1 MLKYFAYISLVYIL
15 FLPFTAM
22 GQNHT
27 PPPVINSLYADI
39 VIEAESGRVLHATNP
54 NSIRHP
60 ASLTKMMTLFLTFKA
75 LNEGRLRLDQQLPV
89 SNKAAI
95 QSPTKLGLKAGQSI
109 SVSNAIMSMV
119 TLSANDSAV
128 VLAEA
133 LGGSEENFG
142 RAMTEQAQQL
152 GMYQT
157 HFNNS
162 SGLPDPSQ
170 TTTAYDMALLGCAL
184 FRQFPQY
191 YTFFSLKN
199 FDYDG
204 AIYHNH
210 NHLMERYPGM
220 DGIKTGYI
228 QSSGFNLVA
237 SAKQKGVRLIAVVFG
252 GSSPAS
258 RDQRVA
264 QLLNEAFLSLNALDM
279 NRAPV
284 NINVSQVK
292 PENKPA
298 AI

>member
-1 MLKYFAYISLVYIL
+1 MLKYFAYISLAFIL
-15 FLPFTAM
+15 FTSFAALAQSKT
-22 GQNHT
+22 
-27 PPPVINSLYADI
+27 PPVINSLYADI
-39 VIEAESGRVLHATNP
+39 VIEAESGKVLHATNP

-60 ASLTKMMTLFLTFKA
+60 ASLTKMMTLYLTFKA
-75 LNEGRLRLDQQLPV
+75 LNDGRLKLDQQLPV
-89 SNKAAI
+89 SNKAAA
-95 QSPTKLGLKAGQSI
+95 QSPTKLGLKAGQTI

-142 RAMTEQAQQL
+142 RSMTEQAEKL
-152 GMYQT
+152 GMKQT

-191 YTFFSLKN
+191 YSVFSLKN

-204 AIYHNH
+204 TIYHNH

-237 SAKQKGVRLIAVVFG
+237 SAKQGGVRLIAVVFG
-252 GSSPAS
+252 GSSPVS

-264 QLLNEAFLSLNALDM
+264 QLLNEAFMSLNNM
-279 NRAPV
+279 NLNRPPV
-284 NINVSQVK
+284 NINVSQTK
-292 PENKPA
+292 TGNTS
-298 AI
+298 I

>member
-1 MLKYFAYISLVYIL
+1 MLKYFAYINLIIIL
-15 FLPFTAM
+15 LNPFSALAQT
-22 GQNHT
+22 QS
-27 PPPVINSLYADI
+27 PPVIDSLYADI
-39 VIEAESGRVLHATNP
+39 VIEPESGRVLHATNP

-75 LNEGRLRLDQQLPV
+75 LNEGRLTLDQQLLV
-89 SNKAAI
+89 SEKAAV
-95 QSPTKLGLKAGQSI
+95 QSPTKLGLKTGQTI
-109 SVSNAIMSMV
+109 SVRNAIMSMV

-142 RAMTEQAQQL
+142 KTMTEQAEQL
-152 GMYQT
+152 GMKQT

-162 SGLPDPSQ
+162 SGLPDPGQ
-170 TTTAYDMALLGCAL
+170 TTSAYDMALLGCAL

-191 YTFFSLKN
+191 YAFFSLKN

-204 AIYHNH
+204 TVYHNH

-228 QSSGFNLVA
+228 HSSGFNLVA
-237 SAKQKGVRLIAVVFG
+237 SAKQNGVRLIAVVFG

-264 QLLNEAFLSLNALDM
+264 QLLNEAFNSLNTIKMD
-279 NRAPV
+279 RPPV

-292 PENKPA
+292 SANSPS
-298 AI
+298 